1 MKYTEEMILQSD
13 SGYCMPFEE
22 QQGKD
27 VELSLGYGE
36 QTDPVT
42 GEKFFHHG
50 IDFNVR
56 CYMLSAL
63 ASGIVSGVGNDSGH
77 GICQTIRY
85 GEYEVTYGNLSN
97 VFAQFGQRVK
107 AGQTVAL
114 SGDKLHMTV
123 RFKGEEL
130 NPLEFLTM
138 LYGNI
143 QAMRQAGGHETDYPS
158 GVEMELGTDYD
169 RDKREIE
176 ELMLRFLPHYME
188 DLRHG
193 AYTLP
198 RNTEQSLRHIFT
210 VGAMKEYFYEN
221 MPSMANP
228 LGLGHKAMPL
238 ACKVQ
243 NLLIADFL
251 HYLALRHDG
260 ILRYIIVEPQM
271 SMFFIASGFLFS
283 EKLDWRTF
291 FSKKFKRLMI
301 PYVSFWCIMQFTH
314 SVLAGFTRSGGYD
327 IADEIVA
334 LFTGG
339 HYWFLYDL
347 LLVMITTRLFRS
359 FKGGLILL
367 ATIAV
372 ICRLSISDMPTNM
385 WRYFLYTPFF
395 IAGIYMRRNYSV
407 IRKFVSEYRLPIF
420 AVSLVGFVLAY
431 MFEEKEMFIGR
442 MAGVVLFVTMCYT
455 ILYDFNGDQTDCRQL
470 PI

>member
-1 MKYTEEMILQSD
+1 MKYTEEMILQSE

-22 QQGKD
+22 QQGND
-27 VELSLGYGE
+27 VELSRGYGE

-251 HYLALRHDG
+251 HYLALRHDVYLSTADG
-260 ILRYIIVEPQM
+260 DVKKN
-271 SMFFIASGFLFS
+271 SMT
-283 EKLDWRTF
+283 K
-291 FSKKFKRLMI
+291 
-301 PYVSFWCIMQFTH
+301 P
-314 SVLAGFTRSGGYD
+314 
-327 IADEIVA
+327 
-334 LFTGG
+334 
-339 HYWFLYDL
+339 
-347 LLVMITTRLFRS
+347 
-359 FKGGLILL
+359 
-367 ATIAV
+367 
-372 ICRLSISDMPTNM
+372 
-385 WRYFLYTPFF
+385 
-395 IAGIYMRRNYSV
+395 
-407 IRKFVSEYRLPIF
+407 
-420 AVSLVGFVLAY
+420 
-431 MFEEKEMFIGR
+431 
-442 MAGVVLFVTMCYT
+442 
-455 ILYDFNGDQTDCRQL
+455 
-470 PI
+470 

>member
-251 HYLALRHDG
+251 HYLALRHDVYLSTAGSDIKKELHDEALTYGG
-260 ILRYIIVEPQM
+260 IIDPLAE
-271 SMFFIASGFLFS
+271 
-283 EKLDWRTF
+283 LDIDIQSF
-291 FSKKFKRLMI
+291 DIPRLVTVY
-301 PYVSFWCIMQFTH
+301 PD
-314 SVLAGFTRSGGYD
+314 R
-327 IADEIVA
+327 
-334 LFTGG
+334 
-339 HYWFLYDL
+339 
-347 LLVMITTRLFRS
+347 
-359 FKGGLILL
+359 
-367 ATIAV
+367 
-372 ICRLSISDMPTNM
+372 
-385 WRYFLYTPFF
+385 
-395 IAGIYMRRNYSV
+395 
-407 IRKFVSEYRLPIF
+407 
-420 AVSLVGFVLAY
+420 
-431 MFEEKEMFIGR
+431 
-442 MAGVVLFVTMCYT
+442 AGVRWWTKAW
-455 ILYDFNGDQTDCRQL
+455 FNNREEGETSVEIEREQAIRFMQDNIEKDAWLEEFFPRQMEVYHNAIEQTKEQL
-470 PI
+470 LKQINI

>member
-36 QTDPVT
+36 QTDPAT

-63 ASGIVSGVGNDSGH
+63 ASGIVSGVGNDSGP

-143 QAMRQAGGHETDYPS
+143 QAMRQAGGHETDYLS
-158 GVEMELGTDYD
+158 GLEMELKTDYE

-176 ELMLRFLPHYME
+176 ELMLHFLPHYME

-251 HYLALRHDG
+251 HYLALRHDVYLSTASSD
-260 ILRYIIVEPQM
+260 IKKN
-271 SMFFIASGFLFS
+271 SMT
-283 EKLDWRTF
+283 K
-291 FSKKFKRLMI
+291 
-301 PYVSFWCIMQFTH
+301 P
-314 SVLAGFTRSGGYD
+314 
-327 IADEIVA
+327 
-334 LFTGG
+334 
-339 HYWFLYDL
+339 
-347 LLVMITTRLFRS
+347 
-359 FKGGLILL
+359 
-367 ATIAV
+367 
-372 ICRLSISDMPTNM
+372 
-385 WRYFLYTPFF
+385 
-395 IAGIYMRRNYSV
+395 
-407 IRKFVSEYRLPIF
+407 
-420 AVSLVGFVLAY
+420 
-431 MFEEKEMFIGR
+431 
-442 MAGVVLFVTMCYT
+442 
-455 ILYDFNGDQTDCRQL
+455 
-470 PI
+470 

>member
-243 NLLIADFL
+243 NL
-251 HYLALRHDG
+251 H
-260 ILRYIIVEPQM
+260 
-271 SMFFIASGFLFS
+271 
-283 EKLDWRTF
+283 
-291 FSKKFKRLMI
+291 
-301 PYVSFWCIMQFTH
+301 
-314 SVLAGFTRSGGYD
+314 
-327 IADEIVA
+327 
-334 LFTGG
+334 
-339 HYWFLYDL
+339 
-347 LLVMITTRLFRS
+347 
-359 FKGGLILL
+359 
-367 ATIAV
+367 ATIHPCCTAQYDCGQLV
-372 ICRLSISDMPTNM
+372 DNELSGVRLQHDTLEMSCGCI
-385 WRYFLYTPFF
+385 
-395 IAGIYMRRNYSV
+395 GHHRRKCVCCSSSGDCSLAC
-407 IRKFVSEYRLPIF
+407 VSST
-420 AVSLVGFVLAY
+420 VSSCFCSAKSCSFQSLLG
-431 MFEEKEMFIGR
+431 
-442 MAGVVLFVTMCYT
+442 
-455 ILYDFNGDQTDCRQL
+455 
-470 PI
+470 

>member
-176 ELMLRFLPHYME
+176 ELMLHFLPHYME

-251 HYLALRHDG
+251 HYLALRHDVYLSTAGSDIKKKLHDEALTYGG
-260 ILRYIIVEPQM
+260 IIDPLAE
-271 SMFFIASGFLFS
+271 
-283 EKLDWRTF
+283 LDIDIQSF
-291 FSKKFKRLMI
+291 DIPRLVTVY
-301 PYVSFWCIMQFTH
+301 PD
-314 SVLAGFTRSGGYD
+314 R
-327 IADEIVA
+327 
-334 LFTGG
+334 
-339 HYWFLYDL
+339 
-347 LLVMITTRLFRS
+347 
-359 FKGGLILL
+359 
-367 ATIAV
+367 
-372 ICRLSISDMPTNM
+372 
-385 WRYFLYTPFF
+385 
-395 IAGIYMRRNYSV
+395 
-407 IRKFVSEYRLPIF
+407 
-420 AVSLVGFVLAY
+420 
-431 MFEEKEMFIGR
+431 
-442 MAGVVLFVTMCYT
+442 AGVRWWTKAW
-455 ILYDFNGDQTDCRQL
+455 FNNREEGETSVEIEREQAIRFMQDNIEKDAWLEEFFPRQMEVYHNAIEQTKEQL
-470 PI
+470 LKQINI